1 MKDNQQPV
9 KGRTAS
15 MWSFLFIAGI
25 GLLTASDQFTKYLAS
40 FYLKDTEG
48 ITLIPGVLKL
58 QYLEN
63 RGMAFGMLQ
72 GKQVFLILICIIF
85 LGAAVLLFFRV
96 PKNSYYVPLITV
108 TAVLAGGA
116 AGNLIDRILRGY
128 VVDFIYFSLI
138 DFPIFNIADC
148 CVVIGGI
155 LMLLNVLVFYR
166 NEEYEFLKR
175 KP

>member
-15 MWSFLFIAGI
+15 MWSLLFIAGI
-25 GLLTASDQFTKYLAS
+25 VLLTASDQFTKYLAS

-72 GKQVFLILICIIF
+72 GKQVFLILICVIF

-96 PKNSYYVPLITV
+96 PQNSYYVPLITV

-138 DFPIFNIADC
+138 DFPVFNVADIY
-148 CVVIGGI
+148 VVCGGI
-155 LMLLNVLVFYR
+155 ALVLIVIFKYKDGDFS
-166 NEEYEFLKR
+166 FLF
-175 KP
+175 

>member
-15 MWSFLFIAGI
+15 MWSLLFIAGI

-108 TAVLAGGA
+108 TAVLTGGA

-138 DFPIFNIADC
+138 DFPVFNVADIY
-148 CVVIGGI
+148 VVCGGI
-155 LMLLNVLVFYR
+155 ALVLIVIFKYKDGDFS
-166 NEEYEFLKR
+166 FLF
-175 KP
+175 

>member
-1 MKDNQQPV
+1 MTKKHTIITGIISLIFILAVDQGT
-9 KGRTAS
+9 K
-15 MWSFLFIAGI
+15 FLAIAR
-25 GLLTASDQFTKYLAS
+25 
-40 FYLKDTEG
+40 LKDQPA
-48 ITLIPGVLKL
+48 IPLIEGVLEL

-63 RGMAFGMLQ
+63 YGAAFGILQ
-72 GKQVFLILICIIF
+72 NQRWLFIVLCGVFLLVAAYFYLCLPLRKDYWLFRLMTIL
-85 LGAAVLLFFRV
+85 L
-96 PKNSYYVPLITV
+96 
-108 TAVLAGGA
+108 A
-116 AGNLIDRILRGY
+116 AGAVGNLVDRVARGY

>member
-15 MWSFLFIAGI
+15 MWSLLFIAGI
-25 GLLTASDQFTKYLAS
+25 VLLTASDQCTKYLAS

-48 ITLIPGVLKL
+48 ITLIPGALKL

-138 DFPIFNIADC
+138 DFPVFNVADIY
-148 CVVIGGI
+148 VVCGGI
-155 LMLLNVLVFYR
+155 ALVLIVIFKYKDGDFS
-166 NEEYEFLKR
+166 FLF
-175 KP
+175 